1 MGNIVKIIF
10 TVLLV
15 FILYSFT
22 LILMFKWI
30 DPPITAFIQQE
41 SEYNLTSFIS
51 PDSIDQQWVSIQNIS
66 DNIKLAVIAS
76 EDQKFISHS
85 GFDIAEIEKAIDEA
99 EKGKRVRGASTITQ
113 QAAKNLFLFP
123 SKIFFRKIFEAY
135 YTFIIEILWSKKRI
149 LEVYLNIAEFGDK
162 IYGIEAASIYYFK
175 KSAKYLNQK
184 EAALLAAILPNP
196 KGRDLSNPSEYL
208 EKRTE
213 RILINMHNIGG
224 VSLVK
229 EFN

>member
-10 TVLLV
+10 TVILV
-15 FILYSFT
+15 FLLYSFT

-41 SEYNLTSFIS
+41 SDYSFSSFIAS
-51 PDSIDQQWVSIQNIS
+51 DSIDQQWVSIQNIS
-66 DNIKLAVIAS
+66 DQIKLAVIAS

-85 GFDIAEIEKAIDEA
+85 GFDIVEIEKAFDEA

-113 QAAKNLFLFP
+113 QVAKNLFLFP
-123 SKIFFRKIFEAY
+123 SKIFIRKVFEVY

-149 LEVYLNIAEFGDK
+149 LEVYLNIAELGEK

-175 KSAKYLNQK
+175 KSARYLNQK
-184 EAALLAAILPNP
+184 EAALLAAILPDP
-196 KGRDLSNPSEYL
+196 KKRDLNNPTEYL
-208 EKRTE
+208 EKRTK
-213 RILINMHNIGG
+213 RILIGMHNLGG